1 MHPLSKVAS
10 FELAIPA
17 CFPCVYVWTSL
28 ISSTLTLFRPTMP
41 LRRVTTLLLIK
52 AVSKHSARQRM
63 IQKCYSVLPLQQQ
76 RVLASAEEIE
86 SVKANALCV
95 QPSLSSL
102 QRVDW
107 KALASVKSSVV
118 TVQTFR
124 VSWETQTIRF
134 VLVFE
139 SHKSHLELF
148 LWFSENIFQ
157 MTVAAMHFTFC
168 TPTRYPLPC
177 STIVFHVDMSFIVQP
192 ESGRIEFTVETSK
205 HSNEL

>member
-1 MHPLSKVAS
+1 M
-10 FELAIPA
+10 
-17 CFPCVYVWTSL
+17 
-28 ISSTLTLFRPTMP
+28 LFRSAPTI
-41 LRRVTTLLLIK
+41 TTG
-52 AVSKHSARQRM
+52 
-63 IQKCYSVLPLQQQ
+63 YFY
-76 RVLASAEEIE
+76 LASAEEIG
-86 SVKANALCV
+86 SVKENALCV

-107 KALASVKSSVV
+107 KALASVQNSGVIG
-118 TVQTFR
+118 QTFR

-157 MTVAAMHFTFC
+157 MTFAAMHVTFC
-168 TPTRYPLPC
+168 KPTRYPLPC